1 MNARSIQD
9 IGRLTHKREKP
20 TTLLKNGRW
29 SPQKRKKR
37 LKTSPLGFQSL
48 ERSGL
53 GQLMLLVGTLIQEV
67 ALHGDLRVRAA
78 CPSNAEQKVAA
89 EAGAGTIDRW
99 GKKLAWAVKRGA
111 FMLNQEC
118 TKGITW

>member
-1 MNARSIQD
+1 MQAASKILE
-9 IGRLTHKREKP
+9 RLTHKCEKP

-29 SPQKRKKR
+29 YSQKRKKI

-53 GQLMLLVGTLIQEV
+53 GQLILLVGTLTEEV

-78 CPSNAEQKVAA
+78 CDSNAEQKVAA
-89 EAGAGTIDRW
+89 EEGVGTIDRW
-99 GKKLAWAVKRGA
+99 GKKFARAVKRGA

>member
-1 MNARSIQD
+1 MQEASKILE
-9 IGRLTHKREKP
+9 RLTHKCEKP

-29 SPQKRKKR
+29 YSQKTIKKL

-53 GQLMLLVGTLIQEV
+53 GQLMLLVGTFTEEV

-78 CPSNAEQKVAA
+78 CDSNAEQKVAA
-89 EAGAGTIDRW
+89 EEGVGTIDRW
-99 GKKLAWAVKRGA
+99 GKKFARAVKRGA
-111 FMLNQEC
+111 FM
-118 TKGITW
+118 